1 MNKIINQIKIID
13 HGGKVD
19 MLDPKEVQLV
29 AFNMRFY
36 ELVDYIAQNQNQ
48 YLRTLFQIRD

>member
-13 HGGKVD
+13 HNGKVD

-36 ELVDYIAQNQNQ
+36 ELVDFIAQSQNQ

>member
-13 HGGKVD
+13 RSGKVD

>member
-1 MNKIINQIKIID
+1 MDKIINQIKIID
-13 HGGKVD
+13 HSGKVD
-19 MLDPKEVQLV
+19 MLNAKEVQLV

>member
-1 MNKIINQIKIID
+1 MDKIINQIKIID
-13 HGGKVD
+13 HSGKVD